1 MKVGVNTSYVNRA
14 YSIIIIKVL
23 GSLLTVGESLE
34 SIGVIWAE
42 ILDMTAAE
50 AHVNSIAGIL

>member
-1 MKVGVNTSYVNRA
+1 M
-14 YSIIIIKVL
+14 IKVQ
-23 GSLLTVGESLE
+23 GSLLMFGESLE

-50 AHVNSIAGIL
+50 AHMNNIRPRPEAGT